1 MASSNT
7 TSIGPT
13 SSRTTGTTYVQVSG
27 LLGAVRDFNLTTRK
41 GTRRVNPVIYSFLY
55 PPISILPPRTPIPQ
69 AKRRQIKTDDA
80 ATALQIDVQ
89 KTLAEA
95 AALQRQYGR

>member
-27 LLGAVRDFNLTTRK
+27 LLGAVRDFNLTTL
-41 GTRRVNPVIYSFLY
+41 NPVIYSFLY